1 MSESPVN
8 WSAAVRNVIIT
19 GGSRGLGLGIA
30 QRLASNGY
38 RAIAIARKRS
48 EQLDIAMRESLGGS
62 GELCFHAHD
71 LENTGTI
78 PGLIRDLR
86 KEFGPLYGLVNNA
99 GLGTSGVLAIMPD
112 GLTEQLF
119 RINVLSPIAMS
130 KYFVRAA
137 MTDNAGRRIVNIA
150 SIVAATGFK
159 GLSVYSGTKAALVGF
174 TRSLARE
181 LGPLGITVNAIAP
194 GFIDTDMTRHMDAV
208 ERDRVIRRSAL
219 GRLPDI
225 QDVANTA
232 SFLLSEEAKNITG
245 TVLTVDAGNTA

>member
-1 MSESPVN
+1 
-8 WSAAVRNVIIT
+8 VRNVIIT

-38 RAIAIARKRS
+38 RAITIARKRS

-62 GELCFHAHD
+62 GEICFHAHD
-71 LENTGTI
+71 LENTDTI
-78 PGLIRDLR
+78 PELIKDLR

-119 RINVLSPIAMS
+119 RVNVLSPIAMS
-130 KYFVRAA
+130 KYF
-137 MTDNAGRRIVNIA
+137 VNIA

-181 LGPLGITVNAIAP
+181 LGPLEITVNAIAP

-225 QDVANTA
+225 QDVATMA
-232 SFLLSEEAKNITG
+232 GFLLSEEAKNITG

>member
-1 MSESPVN
+1 MSEKQVN
-8 WSAAVRNVIIT
+8 WSVAVRNVIVT

-38 RAIAIARKRS
+38 RAIAIARKQS
-48 EQLDIAMRESLGGS
+48 EQIDIAMRESLGGS
-62 GELCFHAHD
+62 GELCFRAHD
-71 LENTGTI
+71 LEDTDTI
-78 PGLIRDLR
+78 PELIRDLR
-86 KEFGPLYGLVNNA
+86 KDFGPLYGLVNNA

-137 MTDNAGRRIVNIA
+137 MTDSVGRRIVNIA

-159 GLSVYSGTKAALVGF
+159 GLSVYSGTKAALIGF
-174 TRSLARE
+174 TRSLSRE

-194 GFIDTDMTRHMDAV
+194 GFIDTDMTRHMDAA
-208 ERDRVIRRSAL
+208 ERDRVVRRSAL
-219 GRLPDI
+219 GRLPEI
-225 QDVANTA
+225 EDVANTA